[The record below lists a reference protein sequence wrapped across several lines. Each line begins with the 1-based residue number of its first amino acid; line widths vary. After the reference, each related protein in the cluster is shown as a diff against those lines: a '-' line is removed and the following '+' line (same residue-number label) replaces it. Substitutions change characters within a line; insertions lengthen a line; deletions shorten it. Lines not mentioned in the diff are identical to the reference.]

1 MGKGN
6 STVTNVQALP
16 AAVEKSLVDAY
27 TMYDPYGSAIGAA
40 SEFDPQAFAGN
51 RTAQLQQGELN
62 AINAANSALNT
73 TPGFVGDAQNALSGL
88 ISGGI
93 DASALQNQ
101 YDLGNLT
108 SGNVNTLPLQNMMGQ
123 RADLTGLQNAAGA
136 TTDASGILNA
146 ANQNISPE
154 AIFNAAN
161 AGTDI
166 SGILAAGNRTA
177 DTSGVTNAAGQQN
190 AATGLLTGMAGQST
204 NPFLQTQLNN
214 AISGAVNNATS
225 QYALGGRLGSNSFAG
240 ALGSGIT
247 NAAAPILSQNLQADQ
262 ARQLQAAQALG
273 SVSGQDIGRQLTA
286 AEVGVNAQQ
295 NDINRALQAATS
307 GAGVQQTDLARA
319 LSGAGMGTDVQSQN
333 VARQLQGATGA
344 ADLQQSDLARALSG
358 QGQLVDAN
366 NTGIARDTQLAGLL
380 SGFSEGDVNRALQA
394 QTDSRNLDA
403 TLANQL
409 ANVSQATNQG
419 NLSAIGMAPGLL
431 GADQSI
437 INQALQANALQ
448 RGVQQAGI
456 DGQMAQVNEQNV
468 LDQNQLNALLAA
480 SGMGGGLFG
489 NTTTES
495 VNKGAL
501 SQATEAATA
510 AAAIAS
516 LFGSDKRLKTNIK
529 QTGLHPN
536 GLKTYSWDWNDIG
549 HSVGFSDMPT
559 TGFMAQEVQK
569 LYPQHVYTHDSG
581 YLMLDYGS
589 LNSETKEAA

>member
-1 MGKGN
+1 MSKGGGQ
-6 STVTNVQALP
+6 TVTNVQALP
-16 AAVEKSLVDAY
+16 PGVEAALTQAYTDYNPFDAAFSGVDA
-27 TMYDPYGSAIGAA
+27 
-40 SEFDPQAFAGN
+40 FDPQAFAGN
-51 RTAQLQQGELN
+51 RTAQLGQGELN

-101 YDLGNLT
+101 YNLGNLT
-108 SGNVNTLPLQNMMGQ
+108 AGNVNTLPLQNMMGQ

-136 TTDASGILNA
+136 TVDASGILNA

-225 QYALGGRLGSNSFAG
+225 QYALGGRLGSDSFAN
-240 ALGSGIT
+240 ALGTGIT
-247 NAAAPILSQNLQADQ
+247 NASAPILSQNLQADQ

-333 VARQLQGATGA
+333 IARQLQGATGA
-344 ADLQQSDLARALSG
+344 AGLQQSDLARALSG

-468 LDQNQLNALLAA
+468 LDQNQLNALLSAA
-480 SGMGGGLFG
+480 GMGQGMFGQNTTQSGGGPSALQSGVGGALTGAGLASAVGQGAAFGPLGAAIGGGL
-489 NTTTES
+489 
-495 VNKGAL
+495 
-501 SQATEAATA
+501 
-510 AAAIAS
+510 
-516 LFGSDKRLKTNIK
+516 
-529 QTGLHPN
+529 GLL
-536 GLKTYSWDWNDIG
+536 GLI
-549 HSVGFSDMPT
+549 
-559 TGFMAQEVQK
+559 
-569 LYPQHVYTHDSG
+569 
-581 YLMLDYGS
+581 
-589 LNSETKEAA
+589 

>member
-1 MGKGN
+1 MSKGGGQ
-6 STVTNVQALP
+6 TVTNVQALP
-16 AAVEKSLVDAY
+16 PGVEDALVQAY
-27 TMYDPYGSAIGAA
+27 TDFNPFGAA
-40 SEFDPQAFAGN
+40 FTGVEAFDPQAFAGN

-101 YDLGNLT
+101 YNLGNLT
-108 SGNVNTLPLQNMMGQ
+108 AGNVNTLPLQNMMGQ

-136 TTDASGILNA
+136 TVDASGILNA

-225 QYALGGRLGSNSFAG
+225 QYALGGRLGSGSFAG
-240 ALGSGIT
+240 ALGAGIT

-333 VARQLQGATGA
+333 IARQLQGATGA
-344 ADLQQSDLARALSG
+344 AGLQQSDLARALSG

-468 LDQNQLNALLAA
+468 LDQNQLNALLSAA
-480 SGMGGGLFG
+480 GMGQGMFGQNTTQTGGGPSALASTAGGALTGAGIGAQIGSGFGLPGAIVGGGL
-489 NTTTES
+489 
-495 VNKGAL
+495 
-501 SQATEAATA
+501 
-510 AAAIAS
+510 
-516 LFGSDKRLKTNIK
+516 
-529 QTGLHPN
+529 GLL
-536 GLKTYSWDWNDIG
+536 GLI
-549 HSVGFSDMPT
+549 
-559 TGFMAQEVQK
+559 
-569 LYPQHVYTHDSG
+569 
-581 YLMLDYGS
+581 
-589 LNSETKEAA
+589 

>member
-1 MGKGN
+1 MSKGGGQ
-6 STVTNVQALP
+6 TVTNVQALP
-16 AAVEKSLVDAY
+16 PGVEAALTQAYADYNPFDAAFSGVDAY
-27 TMYDPYGSAIGAA
+27 
-40 SEFDPQAFAGN
+40 DPQAFAGN
-51 RTAQLQQGELN
+51 RTAQLGQGELN
-62 AINAANSALNT
+62 AINAANSSLNT
-73 TPGFVGDAQNALSGL
+73 TPGYLNDAQNALSGL

-108 SGNVNTLPLQNMMGQ
+108 AGNVNTLPLQNMMGQ

-146 ANQNISPE
+146 ANQTISPE
-154 AIFNAAN
+154 AIFRAAN

-190 AATGLLTGMAGQST
+190 AATGLLSNFSTQST
-204 NPFLQTQLNN
+204 NPFLQQQLAN
-214 AISGAVNNATS
+214 AVEGAVNNATS

-247 NAAAPILSQNLQADQ
+247 NAAAPVLSQNLQADQ

-380 SGFSEGDVNRALQA
+380 SGFSEGDINRALQA

-437 INQALQANALQ
+437 INQALQASGLQ

-468 LDQNQLNALLAA
+468 LDQNQLNALLSAA
-480 SGMGGGLFG
+480 GMGQGMFGQNTTQSGGGPSTLQSGVGGALTGAALGSQIGAIGGPLGALAGGGL
-489 NTTTES
+489 
-495 VNKGAL
+495 
-501 SQATEAATA
+501 
-510 AAAIAS
+510 
-516 LFGSDKRLKTNIK
+516 
-529 QTGLHPN
+529 GLL
-536 GLKTYSWDWNDIG
+536 GLI
-549 HSVGFSDMPT
+549 
-559 TGFMAQEVQK
+559 
-569 LYPQHVYTHDSG
+569 
-581 YLMLDYGS
+581 
-589 LNSETKEAA
+589 

>member
-1 MGKGN
+1 MSKGGGQ
-6 STVTNVQALP
+6 TVTNVQALP
-16 AAVEKSLVDAY
+16 PGVEAALTQAY
-27 TMYDPYGSAIGAA
+27 TDFNPFGAA
-40 SEFDPQAFAGN
+40 FTGVEAFDPQAFAGN

-136 TTDASGILNA
+136 TVDASGILNA

-204 NPFLQTQLNN
+204 NPFLQQQLAN
-214 AISGAVNNATS
+214 AVEGAVNNATS

-240 ALGSGIT
+240 ALGAGIT

-333 VARQLQGATGA
+333 IARQLQGATGA
-344 ADLQQSDLARALSG
+344 AGLQESDLARALSG

-380 SGFSEGDVNRALQA
+380 SGFREGDVNRALQA

-468 LDQNQLNALLAA
+468 LDQNQLNALLSAA
-480 SGMGGGLFG
+480 GMGQGMFGQNTTQTGGGPSAIQSGVGGALSGAALGSQIGAVGGPLGALVGGGL
-489 NTTTES
+489 
-495 VNKGAL
+495 
-501 SQATEAATA
+501 
-510 AAAIAS
+510 
-516 LFGSDKRLKTNIK
+516 
-529 QTGLHPN
+529 GLL
-536 GLKTYSWDWNDIG
+536 GII
-549 HSVGFSDMPT
+549 
-559 TGFMAQEVQK
+559 
-569 LYPQHVYTHDSG
+569 
-581 YLMLDYGS
+581 
-589 LNSETKEAA
+589 

>member
-1 MGKGN
+1 MSKSGGQ
-6 STVTNVQALP
+6 TVTNVQALP
-16 AAVEKSLVDAY
+16 PGVEAALTQAYTDYNPFDAAFSGVDA
-27 TMYDPYGSAIGAA
+27 
-40 SEFDPQAFAGN
+40 FDPQAFAGN
-51 RTAQLQQGELN
+51 RTAQLGQGELN

-101 YDLGNLT
+101 YNLGNLT
-108 SGNVNTLPLQNMMGQ
+108 AGNVNTLPLQNMMGQ

-136 TTDASGILNA
+136 TVDASGILNA

-204 NPFLQTQLNN
+204 NPFLQQQLAN
-214 AISGAVNNATS
+214 AVEGAVNNATS

-333 VARQLQGATGA
+333 IARQLQGATGA
-344 ADLQQSDLARALSG
+344 AGLQQSDLARALSG

-456 DGQMAQVNEQNV
+456 DGQMAQINEQNV
-468 LDQNQLNALLAA
+468 LDQNQLNALLSAA
-480 SGMGGGLFG
+480 GMGQGMFGQNTTQTGGGPSALGTAAGGALTGAGIGGLIPGAAAGSTLGLPGAILGGGL
-489 NTTTES
+489 
-495 VNKGAL
+495 
-501 SQATEAATA
+501 
-510 AAAIAS
+510 
-516 LFGSDKRLKTNIK
+516 
-529 QTGLHPN
+529 GLL
-536 GLKTYSWDWNDIG
+536 GLI
-549 HSVGFSDMPT
+549 
-559 TGFMAQEVQK
+559 
-569 LYPQHVYTHDSG
+569 
-581 YLMLDYGS
+581 
-589 LNSETKEAA
+589 

>member
-1 MGKGN
+1 MSKGGGQ
-6 STVTNVQALP
+6 TITNVQALP
-16 AAVEKSLVDAY
+16 PGVQEALTQAYTDYNPFDAAFAGVDAY
-27 TMYDPYGSAIGAA
+27 N
-40 SEFDPQAFAGN
+40 PQAFAGN
-51 RTAQLQQGELN
+51 RTAQLGQGELN
-62 AINAANSALNT
+62 AINAANQALNT
-73 TPGFVGDAQNALSGL
+73 TPGYLSDAQNALSGL

-93 DASALQNQ
+93 DASALQDQ
-101 YDLGNLT
+101 YNLGNLT
-108 SGNVNTLPLQNMMGQ
+108 AGNVNTAPIQNMMGQ

-146 ANQNISPE
+146 ANQTISPD
-154 AIFNAAN
+154 AILRAAN

-177 DTSGVTNAAGQQN
+177 DTSGLTNAAAQQN

-204 NPFLQTQLNN
+204 NPFLQQQLAN
-214 AISGAVNNATS
+214 AVEGAVNKATS
-225 QYALGGRLGSNSFAG
+225 QYALGGRLGSDSFAG
-240 ALGSGIT
+240 ALGAGIT

-273 SVSGQDIGRQLTA
+273 SVSGQDIGRQLSA
-286 AEVGVNAQQ
+286 AEVGLNAQQ

-319 LSGAGMGTDVQSQN
+319 LSGAGMGTDVQAQN

-358 QGQLVDAN
+358 QSQLVDAA

-419 NLSAIGMAPGLL
+419 NLAAIGVAPGLL
-431 GADQSI
+431 GADQSV

-448 RGVQQAGI
+448 RGVTQAGL
-456 DGQMAQVNEQNV
+456 DSQVAQANEQNV

-480 SGMGGGLFG
+480 AGMGQGMFG
-489 NTTTES
+489 TNTTQS
-495 VNKGAL
+495 GGGPSALASGVGGAL
-501 SQATEAATA
+501 TGAGLASAVGQGAAFGVPG
-510 AAAIAS
+510 AIA
-516 LFGSDKRLKTNIK
+516 GA
-529 QTGLHPN
+529 GL
-536 GLKTYSWDWNDIG
+536 GLLGLI
-549 HSVGFSDMPT
+549 
-559 TGFMAQEVQK
+559 
-569 LYPQHVYTHDSG
+569 
-581 YLMLDYGS
+581 
-589 LNSETKEAA
+589 

>member
-1 MGKGN
+1 MSKGGGQ
-6 STVTNVQALP
+6 TVTNVQALP
-16 AAVEKSLVDAY
+16 PGVEAALTQAY
-27 TMYDPYGSAIGAA
+27 TDFNPFGAA
-40 SEFDPQAFAGN
+40 FTGVEAFDPQAFAGN

-108 SGNVNTLPLQNMMGQ
+108 AGNVNTLPLQNMMGQ

-136 TTDASGILNA
+136 TVDASGILNA

-204 NPFLQTQLNN
+204 NPFLQQQLAN
-214 AISGAVNNATS
+214 AVEGAVNNATS
-225 QYALGGRLGSNSFAG
+225 QYALGGRLGSGSFAG
-240 ALGSGIT
+240 ALGAGIT

-333 VARQLQGATGA
+333 IARQLQGATGA
-344 ADLQQSDLARALSG
+344 AGLQESDLARALSG

-468 LDQNQLNALLAA
+468 LDQNQLNALLSAA
-480 SGMGGGLFG
+480 GMGQGMFGQNTTQTGGGPSALGTAAGGALTGAGIGGLIPGAAAGSTLGLPGAILGGGL
-489 NTTTES
+489 
-495 VNKGAL
+495 
-501 SQATEAATA
+501 
-510 AAAIAS
+510 
-516 LFGSDKRLKTNIK
+516 
-529 QTGLHPN
+529 GLL
-536 GLKTYSWDWNDIG
+536 GLI
-549 HSVGFSDMPT
+549 
-559 TGFMAQEVQK
+559 
-569 LYPQHVYTHDSG
+569 
-581 YLMLDYGS
+581 
-589 LNSETKEAA
+589 

>member
-1 MGKGN
+1 MSKGGGQ
-6 STVTNVQALP
+6 TVTNVQALP
-16 AAVEKSLVDAY
+16 PGVEAALTQAYADYNPFDAAFSGVDAY
-27 TMYDPYGSAIGAA
+27 
-40 SEFDPQAFAGN
+40 DPQAFAGN
-51 RTAQLQQGELN
+51 RTAQLGQGELN

-73 TPGFVGDAQNALSGL
+73 TPGYLNDAQNALSGL

-108 SGNVNTLPLQNMMGQ
+108 AGNVNTLPLQNMMGQ

-146 ANQNISPE
+146 ANQTISPE

-204 NPFLQTQLNN
+204 NPFLQQQLAN
-214 AISGAVNNATS
+214 AVEGAVNNATS

-319 LSGAGMGTDVQSQN
+319 LSGVGMGTDVQAQN

-358 QGQLVDAN
+358 QGQLFDAN

-437 INQALQANALQ
+437 INQALQASGLQ

-468 LDQNQLNALLAA
+468 LDQNQLNALLSAA
-480 SGMGGGLFG
+480 GMGQGMFGTNTTQTGGGPSALGTAAGGALTGAGIGGLIPGAAAGSTLGLPGAILGGGL
-489 NTTTES
+489 
-495 VNKGAL
+495 
-501 SQATEAATA
+501 
-510 AAAIAS
+510 
-516 LFGSDKRLKTNIK
+516 
-529 QTGLHPN
+529 GLL
-536 GLKTYSWDWNDIG
+536 GLI
-549 HSVGFSDMPT
+549 
-559 TGFMAQEVQK
+559 
-569 LYPQHVYTHDSG
+569 
-581 YLMLDYGS
+581 
-589 LNSETKEAA
+589 

>member
-1 MGKGN
+1 M
-6 STVTNVQALP
+6 
-16 AAVEKSLVDAY
+16 
-27 TMYDPYGSAIGAA
+27 
-40 SEFDPQAFAGN
+40 
-51 RTAQLQQGELN
+51 
-62 AINAANSALNT
+62 
-73 TPGFVGDAQNALSGL
+73 
-88 ISGGI
+88 
-93 DASALQNQ
+93 
-101 YDLGNLT
+101 
-108 SGNVNTLPLQNMMGQ
+108 
-123 RADLTGLQNAAGA
+123 
-136 TTDASGILNA
+136 
-146 ANQNISPE
+146 
-154 AIFNAAN
+154 
-161 AGTDI
+161 
-166 SGILAAGNRTA
+166 
-177 DTSGVTNAAGQQN
+177 
-190 AATGLLTGMAGQST
+190 
-204 NPFLQTQLNN
+204 
-214 AISGAVNNATS
+214 
-225 QYALGGRLGSNSFAG
+225 
-240 ALGSGIT
+240 
-247 NAAAPILSQNLQADQ
+247 
-262 ARQLQAAQALG
+262 
-273 SVSGQDIGRQLTA
+273 
-286 AEVGVNAQQ
+286 
-295 NDINRALQAATS
+295 
-307 GAGVQQTDLARA
+307 
-319 LSGAGMGTDVQSQN
+319 
-333 VARQLQGATGA
+333 
-344 ADLQQSDLARALSG
+344 QQSDLARALSG

-501 SQATEAATA
+501 SQATEAAGVAT
-510 AAAIAS
+510 AIAS

-569 LYPQHVYTHDSG
+569 LYPQHVYTHESG

>member
-1 MGKGN
+1 MSKGGGQ
-6 STVTNVQALP
+6 TVTNVQALP
-16 AAVEKSLVDAY
+16 PGVEAALTQAYTDFNPFDAAFSGVDAY
-27 TMYDPYGSAIGAA
+27 
-40 SEFDPQAFAGN
+40 DPQAFAGN
-51 RTAQLQQGELN
+51 RTAQLGQGELN
-62 AINAANSALNT
+62 AINAANSSLNT
-73 TPGFVGDAQNALSGL
+73 TPGYLNDAQNALSGL

-108 SGNVNTLPLQNMMGQ
+108 AGNVNTLPLQNMMGQ

-146 ANQNISPE
+146 ANQNISPD

-161 AGTDI
+161 ANTDI

-204 NPFLQTQLNN
+204 NPFLQQQLAN
-214 AISGAVNNATS
+214 AVEGAVNNATS

-295 NDINRALQAATS
+295 NDINRALQGATS
-307 GAGVQQTDLARA
+307 GAGVQQADLARA

-380 SGFSEGDVNRALQA
+380 SGFSEGDINRALQA

-437 INQALQANALQ
+437 INQALQASGLQ
-448 RGVQQAGI
+448 RGVQQAGL
-456 DGQMAQVNEQNV
+456 DSQVAQVNEQNV
-468 LDQNQLNALLAA
+468 LDQNQLNALLSAA
-480 SGMGGGLFG
+480 GMGQGMFGQNTTQTGGGPSALGTAAGGALTGAGIGGLIPGAAAGSTLGLPGAILGGGL
-489 NTTTES
+489 
-495 VNKGAL
+495 
-501 SQATEAATA
+501 
-510 AAAIAS
+510 
-516 LFGSDKRLKTNIK
+516 
-529 QTGLHPN
+529 GLL
-536 GLKTYSWDWNDIG
+536 GLI
-549 HSVGFSDMPT
+549 
-559 TGFMAQEVQK
+559 
-569 LYPQHVYTHDSG
+569 
-581 YLMLDYGS
+581 
-589 LNSETKEAA
+589 

>member
-1 MGKGN
+1 MSKGGGQ
-6 STVTNVQALP
+6 TVTNVQALP
-16 AAVEKSLVDAY
+16 PGVEAALTQAYADYNPFDAAFSGVDAY
-27 TMYDPYGSAIGAA
+27 
-40 SEFDPQAFAGN
+40 DPQAFAGN
-51 RTAQLQQGELN
+51 RTAQLGQGELN
-62 AINAANSALNT
+62 AINAANSSLNT
-73 TPGFVGDAQNALSGL
+73 TPGYLNDAQNALSGL

-108 SGNVNTLPLQNMMGQ
+108 AGNVNTLPLQNMMGQ

-146 ANQNISPE
+146 ANQTISPE

-204 NPFLQTQLNN
+204 NPFLQQQLAN
-214 AISGAVNNATS
+214 AVEGAVNNATS

-319 LSGAGMGTDVQSQN
+319 LSGVGMGTDVQAQN

-380 SGFSEGDVNRALQA
+380 SGFSEGDINRALQA

-468 LDQNQLNALLAA
+468 LDQNQ
-480 SGMGGGLFG
+480 
-489 NTTTES
+489 
-495 VNKGAL
+495 
-501 SQATEAATA
+501 
-510 AAAIAS
+510 
-516 LFGSDKRLKTNIK
+516 RR
-529 QTGLHPN
+529 
-536 GLKTYSWDWNDIG
+536 
-549 HSVGFSDMPT
+549 
-559 TGFMAQEVQK
+559 
-569 LYPQHVYTHDSG
+569 
-581 YLMLDYGS
+581 
-589 LNSETKEAA
+589 

>member
-1 MGKGN
+1 MSKGGGQ
-6 STVTNVQALP
+6 TVTNIQALP
-16 AAVEKSLVDAY
+16 PGVEAALTQAY
-27 TMYDPYGSAIGAA
+27 TDYNPFDAAFSGVGAY
-40 SEFDPQAFAGN
+40 DPQAFAGN

-108 SGNVNTLPLQNMMGQ
+108 AGNVNTLPLQNMMGQ

-146 ANQNISPE
+146 ANQTISPE

-204 NPFLQTQLNN
+204 NPFLQQQLAN
-214 AISGAVNNATS
+214 AVEGAVNNATS

-319 LSGAGMGTDVQSQN
+319 LSGAGMGTDVQAQN

-448 RGVQQAGI
+448 RGVQQAGL
-456 DGQMAQVNEQNV
+456 DSQVAQVNEQNV
-468 LDQNQLNALLAA
+468 LDQNQLNALLSAA
-480 SGMGGGLFG
+480 GMGQGMFG
-489 NTTTES
+489 QNTTQS
-495 VNKGAL
+495 GGGPSAIQSGVGGAL
-501 SQATEAATA
+501 TGAGLASAAGYGATLGPMGALAGA
-510 AAAIAS
+510 
-516 LFGSDKRLKTNIK
+516 
-529 QTGLHPN
+529 GL
-536 GLKTYSWDWNDIG
+536 GLLGLI
-549 HSVGFSDMPT
+549 
-559 TGFMAQEVQK
+559 
-569 LYPQHVYTHDSG
+569 
-581 YLMLDYGS
+581 
-589 LNSETKEAA
+589 

>member
-51 RTAQLQQGELN
+51 RTAQLNQGELN

-73 TPGFVGDAQNALSGL
+73 TPGFVSDAQNALSGL

-108 SGNVNTLPLQNMMGQ
+108 AGNVNTLPLQNMMGQ

-262 ARQLQAAQALG
+262 TRQLQAAQALG

-319 LSGAGMGTDVQSQN
+319 LSGVGMGTDVQAQN

-468 LDQNQLNALLAA
+468 LDQNQLNALLSAA
-480 SGMGGGLFG
+480 GMGQGMFG
-489 NTTTES
+489 TNTTHR
-495 VNKGAL
+495 V
-501 SQATEAATA
+501 
-510 AAAIAS
+510 
-516 LFGSDKRLKTNIK
+516 RR
-529 QTGLHPN
+529 
-536 GLKTYSWDWNDIG
+536 
-549 HSVGFSDMPT
+549 
-559 TGFMAQEVQK
+559 
-569 LYPQHVYTHDSG
+569 
-581 YLMLDYGS
+581 
-589 LNSETKEAA
+589 

>member
-1 MGKGN
+1 MSKGGGQ
-6 STVTNVQALP
+6 TVTNVQALP
-16 AAVEKSLVDAY
+16 PGVEAALTQAYTDFNPFDAAFSGVDAY
-27 TMYDPYGSAIGAA
+27 
-40 SEFDPQAFAGN
+40 DPQAFAGN
-51 RTAQLQQGELN
+51 RTAQLGQGELN
-62 AINAANSALNT
+62 AINAANSSLNT
-73 TPGFVGDAQNALSGL
+73 TPGYLNDAQNALSGL

-108 SGNVNTLPLQNMMGQ
+108 AGNVNTLPLQNMMGQ

-146 ANQNISPE
+146 ANQTISPE

-448 RGVQQAGI
+448 RGVQQAGL
-456 DGQMAQVNEQNV
+456 DSQVAQVNEQNV
-468 LDQNQLNALLAA
+468 LDQNQLNALLSAA
-480 SGMGGGLFG
+480 GMGQGMFGQNTTQTGGGPSAIQSGVGGALSGAALGSQIGAVGGPLGALVGGGL
-489 NTTTES
+489 
-495 VNKGAL
+495 
-501 SQATEAATA
+501 
-510 AAAIAS
+510 
-516 LFGSDKRLKTNIK
+516 
-529 QTGLHPN
+529 GLL
-536 GLKTYSWDWNDIG
+536 GII
-549 HSVGFSDMPT
+549 
-559 TGFMAQEVQK
+559 
-569 LYPQHVYTHDSG
+569 
-581 YLMLDYGS
+581 
-589 LNSETKEAA
+589 